1 MSLKRQVANL
11 LERIS
16 GNMIIPTHEL
26 HLLPERLHLRR
37 LLNYLDVDC
46 VFDVGANAGQYA
58 TMLREQVGYRGPI
71 ISFEPIPELAAS
83 MRKRA
88 ARDPNWH
95 VQAMAL
101 DREAGTATF
110 NVMRESEFSSL
121 RRPAKN
127 QPETFSASN
136 EVIREIQVERST
148 VEAQIQHWQSKLGFK
163 RPFLKMDTQGND
175 LAVIEGAG
183 KSLAEFAGLQT
194 ELAILRL
201 YDGSADFSATLT
213 ACQEKGFVISAF
225 VPNNEGKFPV
235 LVEVDCIMINK
246 KFAPADVQITTSKTH

>member
-1 MSLKRQVANL
+1 MSLKRQVAKL
-11 LERIS
+11 LERLS
-16 GNMIIPTHEL
+16 GNVIIPTHEL
-26 HLLPERLHLRR
+26 HQLPERLHLRR
-37 LLNYLDVDC
+37 LLKYLEVDC

-83 MRKRA
+83 MRERA

-110 NVMRESEFSSL
+110 NVMRDSQFSSL
-121 RRPAKN
+121 RQPAKN
-127 QPETFSASN
+127 QPENFSAYN

-148 VEAQIQHWQSKLGFK
+148 VEAQIQHWQSQLGFK
-163 RPFLKMDTQGND
+163 KPFLKMDTQGND

-183 KSLAEFAGLQT
+183 QRLADFAGLQS

-225 VPNNEGKFPV
+225 VPNNEGNFPV
-235 LVEVDCIMINK
+235 LVEIDCIMINK
-246 KFAPADVQITTSKTH
+246 KFAPPDIQAGTSKAH